1 MLDSFPQKI
10 QASARVMD
18 SPATGA
24 SRKRKLRAALF
35 LLSLTL
41 LASCTLILGFLGV
54 CGLISTLVMSIS
66 Q

>member
-1 MLDSFPQKI
+1 
-10 QASARVMD
+10 MD
-18 SPATGA
+18 SRDTGVG
-24 SRKRKLRAALF
+24 RKRKLRAALF

-41 LASCTLILGFLGV
+41 LASCTLILGFLAV

>member
-1 MLDSFPQKI
+1 
-10 QASARVMD
+10 MD

>member
-18 SPATGA
+18 SRDTGVG
-24 SRKRKLRAALF
+24 RKRKLRAALF